1 MSKQNKIILIV
12 VVIIILVLGVSFVL
26 KNNRSPIS
34 QQQNG
39 DKNNYQIKPVRP
51 IDQTDHLWGKID
63 APVQLII
70 YSDFECP
77 YCADFTKT
85 IEQVKQQFSDQV
97 VIAFRHYPLTI
108 HAEAVLAAEASECAA
123 EQGQFWQMY
132 DQLFNNN
139 KTGQLN
145 KEQFKKDAADLG
157 LDQVKFNQCLES
169 EKYKD
174 KVLAQMIEGKNAG
187 VTGTPTSFVNGQ
199 ILVGA
204 YPFEDFTARDGKKEL
219 GMKSIIEGKLKK

>member
-26 KNNRSPIS
+26 KYNKSPIS
-34 QQQNG
+34 QPQNS
-39 DKNNYQIKPVRP
+39 DNNNYQIKPVRP
-51 IDQTDHLWGKID
+51 IDQADHYWGKLD

-97 VIAFRHYPLTI
+97 LIAFRHYPLTI
-108 HAEAVLAAEASECAA
+108 HAEAVLAAEASECAS

-174 KVLAQMIEGKNAG
+174 KVLSQMIEGKNSG

-219 GMKSIIEGKLKK
+219 GMKSIIESKLKK